1 MTSSSAEDVLQ
12 VIWGLSRL
20 AVDHD
25 ELPDA
30 ADTSCRPGDPVVAAL
45 VAMKEAIG
53 GFHAGEDSW
62 PDYPRSAGRDPE
74 SR

>member
-1 MTSSSAEDVLQ
+1 M
-12 VIWGLSRL
+12 
-20 AVDHD
+20 AVDRD

-30 ADTSCRPGDPVVAAL
+30 TDTSCRPSDPVGAAL

-53 GFHAGEDSW
+53 GFHAGGAW

-74 SR
+74 SP